1 MGVFE
6 EAFVGSWA
14 VAAGVVTRWQLRHDF
29 DRVAQ
34 DVYVPRGHR
43 LDAVGRARAAVHW
56 TKGTGVLVGYSAAAM
71 FGSKWIGAEL
81 PAEIAVPTY
90 RRPPEWISTRQ
101 ARIAEHE
108 QCVVDGFPVTTPK
121 RTAFDLARGLPTR
134 SAVPVLDALCR
145 ATKLAPDA
153 VISLAA
159 EHLGE
164 RGCAQ
169 VRRVMPLVDPGAES
183 PPESLTRLLIV
194 QSGLPTPSTQ
204 IVVRD
209 SGGGFL
215 ARLDMGWRRWRVAVE
230 YDGAHHWTDPTQ
242 RTKDIDRSAILAEH
256 GWQIIR
262 VSANLLYRRPH
273 IILDRIHS
281 ALTASGA
288 RLNS

>member
-6 EAFVGSWA
+6 GAFVGSWA
-14 VAAGVVTRWQLRHDF
+14 VAAGVVTRWELRHDF
-29 DRVAQ
+29 DRVAH
-34 DVYVPRGHR
+34 DVYVRRGYR
-43 LDAVGRARAAVHW
+43 LDAVGRAKAAAHW
-56 TKGTGVLVGYSAAAM
+56 TKGAGVLVGFSAAAM
-71 FGSKWIGAEL
+71 FGSKWIEAEL

-90 RRPPEWISTRQ
+90 RRPPEWIRTRQ
-101 ARIAEHE
+101 ARIVEHE

-121 RTAFDLARGLPTR
+121 RTAFDLACRLPTR

-145 ATKLAPDA
+145 ATKLDPDA
-153 VISLAA
+153 VIALAA
-159 EHLGE
+159 EHGGE

-194 QSGLPTPSTQ
+194 QSGLPAPSTQ

-209 SGGGFL
+209 SGGEFL

-230 YDGAHHWTDPTQ
+230 YDGAHHWTDPSQ

-256 GWQIIR
+256 GWRIIR

-273 IILDRIHS
+273 LILDRIHA

-288 RLNS
+288 RLDS